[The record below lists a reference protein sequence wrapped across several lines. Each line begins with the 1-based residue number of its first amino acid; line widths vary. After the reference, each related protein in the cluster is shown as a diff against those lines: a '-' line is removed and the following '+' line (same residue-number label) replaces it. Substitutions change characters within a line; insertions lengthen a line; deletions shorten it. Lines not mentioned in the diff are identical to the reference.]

1 TCALPIWS
9 WRAAVI
15 SARRS
20 GASRPRKNALRRS
33 RGCATS
39 RRPSPVSTR
48 TRRLPASTSR
58 QWQAREARVNTPRV
72 RPSIRCPPSGQVEM
86 QLRWWTFMATPL
98 GVAGWK
104 RATPTWWPLRSA
116 PGRWLHQLHLL
127 MAWRDPGITRGW
139 LPPAQKERAPLGG
152 PLALESRPGSALLAA
167 VLLVLL
173 VLATL
178 LGVLRVLLLVL
189 LLLLALLVLA
199 ALLVLLVLVLL
210 VGHFCA
216 SFFEA
221 MAECHGPT
229 TVSACMR

>member
-1 TCALPIWS
+1 
-9 WRAAVI
+9 
-15 SARRS
+15 
-20 GASRPRKNALRRS
+20 
-33 RGCATS
+33 S

-152 PLALESRPGSALLAA
+152 PLALESRPGSAVLAA

-178 LGVLRVLLLVL
+178 LVALLLLLLVLPTPLLVVLLLLVLALLLVL

>member
-1 TCALPIWS
+1 MI
-9 WRAAVI
+9 
-15 SARRS
+15 
-20 GASRPRKNALRRS
+20 
-33 RGCATS
+33 
-39 RRPSPVSTR
+39 
-48 TRRLPASTSR
+48 
-58 QWQAREARVNTPRV
+58 
-72 RPSIRCPPSGQVEM
+72 
-86 QLRWWTFMATPL
+86 
-98 GVAGWK
+98 
-104 RATPTWWPLRSA
+104 
-116 PGRWLHQLHLL
+116 
-127 MAWRDPGITRGW
+127 GITRGW

-178 LGVLRVLLLVL
+178 LVVLLLLLVLPTPLLVVLLLLVLALLLVL